1 MSKEIKSFGDLLMA
15 LAKHCNDLNTESDSP
30 QSHDEFLAK
39 SIERTEAE
47 MRACEITLAALKA
60 TPPVAGAKLAEVNAL
75 MPKDPSKHGVLS
87 VVTYG
92 LEDGSFLVIGTDH
105 LTQWKT
111 QHTTPNCK
119 GVEGQIEAVRH
130 ELAKQSVAADEALQ
144 AQRAAAEAGTPDPV
158 H

>member
-1 MSKEIKSFGDLLMA
+1 MSKEIKSFGDLLAA
-15 LAKHCNDLNTESDSP
+15 LAKRCQEQDSEVSTP
-30 QSHDEFLAK
+30 QSHDEFLAQA
-39 SIERTEAE
+39 IERTEAE
-47 MRACEITLAALKA
+47 MSACEITLAVLKA
-60 TPPVAGAKLAEVNAL
+60 TPPLPGAKLAEVCAL
-75 MPKDPSKHGVLS
+75 MPKDPQKHGVLS

-111 QHTTPNCK
+111 EHTTPNFK

-144 AQRAAAEAGTPDPV
+144 AQKAAAEAGTPDPV